1 VIREVVRGGKFV
13 DGMKL
18 RYRAEKKHL
27 QDLTK
32 AVGRLSV
39 SHP

>member
-27 QDLTK
+27 QDLTI
-32 AVGRLSV
+32 AVDRVLV
-39 SHP
+39 NRP